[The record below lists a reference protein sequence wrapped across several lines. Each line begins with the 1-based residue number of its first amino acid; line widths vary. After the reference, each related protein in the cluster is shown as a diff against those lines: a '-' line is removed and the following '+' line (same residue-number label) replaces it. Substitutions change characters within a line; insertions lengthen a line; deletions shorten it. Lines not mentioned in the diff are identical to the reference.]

1 VSTDVLIRNG
11 MIMGG
16 TGKPAFRGDVMV
28 RGERIEDVGLF
39 PNAQAST
46 VIDADGLQYEK
57 QMCLK
62 DRSIVRK
69 GAFADITIFDL
80 KTVNNG
86 ASFNTPFQF
95 SEGIHYVLVNGE
107 VTLEKGEYHASA
119 LAGKVIR

>member
-1 VSTDVLIRNG
+1 
-11 MIMGG
+11 MIMDG
-16 TGKPAFRGDVMV
+16 TGKPAFRADLLVE
-28 RGERIEDVGLF
+28 GERIKGVGLF
-39 PNAQAST
+39 PNVRAST

-62 DRSIVRK
+62 DRGVVRK

-80 KTVNNG
+80 KAVNNR